1 MKSRRR
7 FLADTGRV
15 SLAAWAASGQ
25 AYLAYASESGN
36 PQLQI
41 LTRAARLVF
50 PHDRLP
56 DAVYAGIV
64 GELLLD
70 PELAPVLNSGV
81 LELGDFLSAA
91 DEAQISRLTAIE
103 KGEFFETL
111 QLQLRLALY
120 RTPELWEL
128 IGYPGPSF
136 PVGYAERGFD
146 DIDWLPAR

>member
-25 AYLAYASESGN
+25 AYLAYASE
-36 PQLQI
+36 
-41 LTRAARLVF
+41 ARLVF